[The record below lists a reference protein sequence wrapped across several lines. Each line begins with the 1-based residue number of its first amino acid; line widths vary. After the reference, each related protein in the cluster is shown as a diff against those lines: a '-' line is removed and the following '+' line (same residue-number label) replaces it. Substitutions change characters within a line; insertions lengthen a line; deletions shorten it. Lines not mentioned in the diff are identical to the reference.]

1 MRIGRMGPAAG
12 VVGGLILIGIG
23 LWMTVTTSGTD
34 LATFGWLL
42 VLVGAASVVGNIF
55 VGMRMR

>member
-1 MRIGRMGPAAG
+1 MG
-12 VVGGLILIGIG
+12 LGI
-23 LWMTVTTSGTD
+23 WMAITRTGTD

-42 VLVGAASVVGNIF
+42 VLVGAVGLVANLV